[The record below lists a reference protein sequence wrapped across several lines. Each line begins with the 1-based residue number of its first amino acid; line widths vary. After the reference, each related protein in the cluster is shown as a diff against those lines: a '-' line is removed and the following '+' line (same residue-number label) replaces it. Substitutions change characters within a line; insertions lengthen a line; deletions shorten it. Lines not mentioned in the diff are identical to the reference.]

1 MAGIPLEDVTDFV
14 SYNQHRNYRTFEHVV
29 LTLPSTIALH
39 PSTLSWHTS
48 HQTDHRGKWP

>member
-29 LTLPSTIALH
+29 L
-39 PSTLSWHTS
+39 
-48 HQTDHRGKWP
+48 